1 MLSLLTVQTTAAPAS
16 DLITN
21 LPGFGNSTWPFKAYS
36 GYLTVPGP
44 FQLTDYDSLEIH
56 YQLHMSQNN
65 PSSDP
70 LVTWH
75 QGGPGGSSIDV
86 GLYTEMGYFQI
97 DDQGFHTNDYAW
109 NKVANMLYLESPAG
123 SGQSSGFSACIKG
136 GKDVACHW
144 DDVSQGEAYAH
155 ALAAFRNAFPE
166 LSASPLY
173 LTGESYFGQ
182 YGPNIANWIL
192 THAPFNTSLKL
203 AGAALGNACWGGD
216 ASTVNCNGPNE
227 EQNDLDMFFGK
238 GLISKVLYEKAY
250 KACPFPATGPLG
262 LKCHAV
268 LEEVSEAVGPHNV
281 YNIYDDCALG
291 RDALETVGGGSM
303 RQLRKA
309 LRAALVP
316 GAAVV

>member
-1 MLSLLTVQTTAAPAS
+1 MLSLFTPATTAAPAS

-192 THAPFNTSLKL
+192 THAPFNTSLKP
-203 AGAALGNACWGGD
+203 AGD
-216 ASTVNCNGPNE
+216 S
-227 EQNDLDMFFGK
+227 
-238 GLISKVLYEKAY
+238 
-250 KACPFPATGPLG
+250 
-262 LKCHAV
+262 
-268 LEEVSEAVGPHNV
+268 
-281 YNIYDDCALG
+281 
-291 RDALETVGGGSM
+291 R
-303 RQLRKA
+303 
-309 LRAALVP
+309 
-316 GAAVV
+316 